1 MTLTVSVSEFRQHI
15 ADYIAKAK
23 DGYTVILEDGKKGQ
37 QIAQLVGKKK
47 FSPETFGKAL
57 RSAAGVFTAKTH
69 PEWKSKR
76 DVIKW
81 VEQGRKAADRSF

>member
-1 MTLTVSVSEFRQHI
+1 MTLTVSVSQFRKHI

-23 DGYTVILEDGKKGQ
+23 DGHTVILKDEKKDQ

-47 FSPETFGKAL
+47 FNPDTFGKAL
-57 RSAAGVFTAKTH
+57 RSATGVFTAKTH
-69 PEWKSKR
+69 PEWKSKG

-81 VEQGRKAADRSF
+81 VEQGRKTADRSF